1 MDSDRAKDGNRR
13 RWCMFVH
20 SELEKRTLT
29 QGTTKKGYENLKKDK
44 DKMVCTGQ
52 SCLREKPNA
61 AWLLQK
67 RQMGSA
73 ANGSLK

>member
-61 AWLLQK
+61 A
-67 RQMGSA
+67 
-73 ANGSLK
+73 